1 MIGACL
7 LPLFREWNWRFDV
20 IGGVLYFLLAVSA
33 FPVCGIY
40 HQFEGLSA
48 LETLKQVPF
57 MFADVIG
64 RIFSEAY
71 LSLAVMLAVAAILI
85 TFVGA

>member
-1 MIGACL
+1 
-7 LPLFREWNWRFDV
+7 
-20 IGGVLYFLLAVSA
+20 
-33 FPVCGIY
+33 
-40 HQFEGLSA
+40 
-48 LETLKQVPF
+48 

-85 TFVGA
+85 TFVGAPASLSPGQNNTTPTFGL